1 MRMEPSTSFSS
12 SSSCSS
18 SRILVDNNIIQEEET
33 LACVSAAPE
42 IPKEP
47 MEFLARAW
55 SLGPLE
61 LSKALPPLTPH
72 SKDNDSTLAE
82 LNSNNKA
89 RDSSP
94 PVMNSFTFG
103 SGLTSQLVLDH
114 ILSQSDSSSPPK
126 MTTTPSSLSSSGRLS
141 ESSSDPL
148 ITAKRTRSLP
158 GSPPRQ
164 TFARSFNRVKPPL
177 RGKTVGRWLKD
188 MKEKKKEEGRVQN
201 AQVHAAMSVAGVAAA
216 VAAIAAATAAN
227 SGNDGQSQTSMAV
240 ASAASLV
247 AAECVEVAESMGADR
262 QQLASVV
269 KSAVNVKTTGDIMT
283 LTAGAATAL
292 RGAAILKA
300 RTLKDVWNNAYVIPF
315 EKGTNQTTSFSGELA
330 PDCHDSDTR
339 IQDILARGGEL
350 LKRTRKGIL
359 HLKVVCAYIK
369 HGQVMVKLESKH
381 MGGTYTK
388 KKKSIVFEVCKDIPA
403 WPGRE
408 LSKGGEHQRYFGLK
422 TDRGLIQFEC
432 KNEKVHQLWTD
443 GISKLLSMA
452 QPLSLTQPRKLT

>member
-1 MRMEPSTSFSS
+1 M
-12 SSSCSS
+12 
-18 SRILVDNNIIQEEET
+18 
-33 LACVSAAPE
+33 
-42 IPKEP
+42 
-47 MEFLARAW
+47 
-55 SLGPLE
+55 E
-61 LSKALPPLTPH
+61 LSKASAPLHPH
-72 SKDNDSTLAE
+72 GKDNDSTLAQQ
-82 LNSNNKA
+82 NSNKEA
-89 RDSSP
+89 RDSAP

-103 SGLTSQLVLDH
+103 SRVTSQLVLDH
-114 ILSQSDSSSPPK
+114 ILSQSDSSSPPTI
-126 MTTTPSSLSSSGRLS
+126 TTTPSSLSSSGRLS

-164 TFARSFNRVKPPL
+164 TFARSFNPIKPPM

-262 QQLASVV
+262 QQLSSVV
-269 KSAVNVKTTGDIMT
+269 NSAVNVKTAGDIMT

-300 RTLKDVWNNAYVIPF
+300 RTVKDVWNNAYVIPY
-315 EKGTNQTTSFSGELA
+315 EKGANQTTSFSGELS
-330 PDCHDSDTR
+330 PECHDSDTR
-339 IQDILARGGEL
+339 IQDLLARGGEL

-359 HLKVVCAYIK
+359 HWKVVHAYIK
-369 HGQVMVKLESKH
+369 QGQVIVKLKSKH

-388 KKKSIVFEVCKDIPA
+388 KKKSIVFDVCKDIPA

-408 LSKGGEHQRYFGLK
+408 FSEGGEHKRYFGLK

-432 KNEKVHQLWTD
+432 KNEKEHQVWTD
-443 GISKLLSMA
+443 GISKLLSMT
-452 QPLSLTQPRKLT
+452 QPLSLTQLRNLT